1 MTWQAPPGFEED
13 PEPPPGQGTGK
24 GRANGQAKGEAKP
37 LPFKML
43 DELKLST
50 APFWLIDGYLVRSPM
65 MMIYGP
71 GGSGKTYLGV
81 SVAIGILLAQWFG
94 RATKPGSVLICS
106 FERHDDSEDRLAA
119 LRDRHGMTG
128 KGLPLALVDM
138 TGQCLD
144 AEAESR
150 IIVTAK
156 AIVEKSAQPMGAILI
171 DTVAAA
177 CGGREQTPGLQ
188 GELRDAGNR
197 IAAATGAIVCWI
209 QHEGKTSHNG
219 PIGYLDLA
227 NSCSTWWR
235 VEEREDGSRVV
246 HVDKANRGL
255 VHVPLFAFRLTQ
267 FTAGQDD
274 HGKDIVLCDLE
285 EVGLDGALAS
295 APRQPFG
302 KPQNE
307 NKRAA
312 GQGSLQKLMV
322 TELRKLESRHPDGV
336 DRHLLKSAFVLK
348 VADLHKAK
356 AGPALTAKALT
367 RKFNQTLHSM
377 LQPATGDPPIEQNE
391 DGTLALGE
399 TP

>member
-1 MTWQAPPGFEED
+1 MTDWQAPPGFEED

-94 RATKPGSVLICS
+94 RATEPGSVLICS
-106 FERHDDSEDRLAA
+106 FERHDDSEDRLSA

-156 AIVEKSAQPMGAILI
+156 AIVAKSAQPMRAILI

-255 VHVPLFAFRLTQ
+255 VHVPLFAFRLHTVHGG
-267 FTAGQDD
+267 AGRPRQRHCAVRPRGSRPRRRLGQCAPAAVRQAPEREQASSRARLAAKADGD
-274 HGKDIVLCDLE
+274 GVAETGIPSRGGRRQASAE
-285 EVGLDGALAS
+285 IGFRAEGGRAERGQGRAGALAARLS
-295 APRQPFG
+295 PVSSI
-302 KPQNE
+302 KP
-307 NKRAA
+307 
-312 GQGSLQKLMV
+312 SIPCS
-322 TELRKLESRHPDGV
+322 SRP
-336 DRHLLKSAFVLK
+336 
-348 VADLHKAK
+348 
-356 AGPALTAKALT
+356 
-367 RKFNQTLHSM
+367 
-377 LQPATGDPPIEQNE
+377 PAT
-391 DGTLALGE
+391 L
-399 TP
+399 

>member
-1 MTWQAPPGFEED
+1 
-13 PEPPPGQGTGK
+13 
-24 GRANGQAKGEAKP
+24 
-37 LPFKML
+37 
-43 DELKLST
+43 
-50 APFWLIDGYLVRSPM
+50 
-65 MMIYGP
+65 
-71 GGSGKTYLGV
+71 
-81 SVAIGILLAQWFG
+81 
-94 RATKPGSVLICS
+94 
-106 FERHDDSEDRLAA
+106 
-119 LRDRHGMTG
+119 MTG

-144 AEAESR
+144 ADAEAR

-156 AIVEKSAQPMGAILI
+156 AIVEKSAQPMRAILI

-255 VHVPLFAFRLTQ
+255 VHVPLFAFRFIQ

-274 HGKDIVLCDLE
+274 HKKDIVLCDLE
-285 EVGLDGALAS
+285 EVDLDGALAS

-302 KPQNE
+302 KSQND
-307 NKRAA
+307 NKRAVA

-336 DRHLLKSAFVLK
+336 AKDLLKSVFVLK
-348 VADLHKAK
+348 VADRHKAK
-356 AGPALTAKALT
+356 AGPPLTAKALT
-367 RKFNQTLHSM
+367 RKFNQTLHS
-377 LQPATGDPPIEQNE
+377 LLHPATGDPLIEQNE

-399 TP
+399 PA